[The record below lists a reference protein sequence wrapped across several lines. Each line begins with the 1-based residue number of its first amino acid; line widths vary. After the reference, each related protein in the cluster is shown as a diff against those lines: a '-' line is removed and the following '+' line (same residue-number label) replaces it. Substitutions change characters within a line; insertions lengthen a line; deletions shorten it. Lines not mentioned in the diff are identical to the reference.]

1 MKNAARLT
9 GLLCALALPGV
20 ASAIPVYDTFGPL
33 TGANFGGSGIPN
45 DSVAISSQFYDGN
58 NLITVAM
65 NATQRYS
72 NPVVTNNGA
81 GTFYAGTGSNT
92 GGNNESTTTGALWN
106 WNYYIKVEGVGANPP
121 SPILTDYDI
130 SLYYDF
136 NPAFDNLAASTL
148 GKIDVTAAL
157 KCYGSTAS
165 ITQGSE
171 NLMFGWLATAA
182 SCPAPGPNFGTP
194 VVTPSLSFPS
204 FNPNASGEYNFSIR
218 VGRDGWGV
226 ESVAMDVQVV
236 PVPAAVWLFGSAL
249 GLAGL
254 MRRRAVAA

>member
-1 MKNAARLT
+1 MKKAAKLT
-9 GLLCALALPGV
+9 GLACALAIPGI

-33 TGANFGGSGIPN
+33 TGANFGGTGIPN
-45 DSVAISSQFYDGN
+45 GSVAISSQFYDGD

-65 NATQRYS
+65 NATARYD

-81 GTFYAGTGSNT
+81 GTFYAGTGSNIK
-92 GGNNESTTTGALWN
+92 GPGAGSLGALWN
-106 WNYYIKVEGVGANPP
+106 WNYYIKVEGVGPTPP

-130 SLYYDF
+130 TLYYDF
-136 NPAFDNLAASTL
+136 NPAFDNLSASTL
-148 GKIDVTAAL
+148 GKINVTAAL

-165 ITQGSE
+165 IAQGSE
-171 NLMFGWLATAA
+171 NLLFGYLASA
-182 SCPAPGPNFGTP
+182 STCPVPGPNFGTALL
-194 VVTPSLSFPS
+194 TPSVSFPT

-218 VGRDGWGV
+218 VSREGWGV

-236 PVPAAVWLFGSAL
+236 PVPAAAWLFGSAL

-254 MRRRAVAA
+254 MRRRSVAS

>member
-1 MKNAARLT
+1 MKKAARLT
-9 GLLCALALPGV
+9 GLACVLAMPGI
-20 ASAIPVYDTFGPL
+20 ASAVPVYDTFGPL
-33 TGANFGGSGIPN
+33 TGANFGGTGIPN
-45 DSVAISSQFYDGN
+45 DTVAISSQFYDGD

-65 NATQRYS
+65 NATQRYD

-81 GTFYAGTGSNT
+81 GTFYAGTGSNIKGPGAGT
-92 GGNNESTTTGALWN
+92 LGALWN
-106 WNYYIKVEGVGANPP
+106 WNYYIKVEGVGASPP

-130 SLYYDF
+130 AIYYDF

-148 GKIDVTAAL
+148 GKIDVTAGL
-157 KCYGSTAS
+157 KCAGSTTN

-218 VGRDGWGV
+218 VSREGWGV